1 MIAPGQAR
9 SMTGFGTCQVQDDH
23 GRQSWEIRTVNSRY
37 LEVKWRIPGYC
48 RRLESAWEKIVREH
62 LARGRVEVS
71 LDLRL
76 NRPDAVCLTLDSAQA
91 RGMVDQ
97 IRTLADQIG
106 IPFQPDLNE
115 LFHHG
120 GLWRD
125 PSGDLPGS
133 LVDSLVAGLRTALR
147 DVQETRS
154 REGRALSVDILK
166 RLEHLARIS
175 TSIRD
180 QVSQLAPNRMVAL
193 RERVDALLQGCNQHR
208 EPAPLMLD
216 EPRLLQEF
224 ALLAD
229 RLDVSEELTRLSA
242 HLDEAV
248 RILTT
253 LPDPGRRLDFLFQEC
268 LREITTCGNK
278 TQDAD
283 ISRDVVAFKAELE
296 KCREQVQ
303 NLE

>member
-9 SMTGFGTCQVQDDH
+9 SMTGFGTCRLQDDH

-48 RRLESAWEKIVREH
+48 RRLEGVWEKIVREH
-62 LARGRVEVS
+62 LARGRVEIS

-76 NRPDAVCLTLDSAQA
+76 NRPDSVCPTLDMAQA
-91 RGMVDQ
+91 QGMLDQ
-97 IRTLADQIG
+97 IRALADRTR
-106 IPFQPDLNE
+106 IPFDPDLNQ
-115 LFHHG
+115 LLHHG
-120 GLWRD
+120 GLWRE
-125 PSGDLPGS
+125 PSGDLPES
-133 LVDSLVAGLRTALR
+133 LVNSLVAGLRTALN
-147 DVQETRS
+147 DVQETRI
-154 REGRALSVDILK
+154 REGRTLSLDILE
-166 RLEHLARIS
+166 RLESMTRIMAA
-175 TSIRD
+175 IRD
-180 QVSQLAPNRMVAL
+180 QVVHLAPKRMESL
-193 RERVDALLQGCNQHR
+193 RERVDALLQRYVQQ
-208 EPAPLMLD
+208 EETTPLVLD

-242 HLDEAV
+242 HLEEAV
-248 RILTT
+248 RVLTK

-268 LREITTCGNK
+268 LREISTCGNK